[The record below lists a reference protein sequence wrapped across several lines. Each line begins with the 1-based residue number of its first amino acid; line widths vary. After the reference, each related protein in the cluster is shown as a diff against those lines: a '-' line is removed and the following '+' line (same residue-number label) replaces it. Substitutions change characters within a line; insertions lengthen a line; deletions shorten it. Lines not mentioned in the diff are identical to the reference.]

1 MRTFYYILGQVKCM
15 FYCISR
21 EMGFQTFYTNGFYHS
36 VSLNSCYD
44 FIICLYYSSLIEKVS
59 TGPAAVLYFIL
70 ESIFLFLNVSFY
82 LQDSL
87 VLSFE
92 LFVGGSLT
100 IKKLISDDCLAVAV
114 VHMTM
119 KFLGAQREEGWC
131 EEKKDS
137 WGMAEWAEDKIND
150 DSRQSLSVHLW
161 RRIEILIRSP
171 NTHLNKKRGAV
182 LLCGR
187 IFTYSVALFCERA
200 CVS

>member
-1 MRTFYYILGQVKCM
+1 
-15 FYCISR
+15 
-21 EMGFQTFYTNGFYHS
+21 MGFQTFYTNAFYYS
-36 VSLNSCYD
+36 VCLNSCYD

-100 IKKLISDDCLAVAV
+100 IKKLIFDDCLAVAV

-119 KFLGAQREEGWC
+119 KFL
-131 EEKKDS
+131 
-137 WGMAEWAEDKIND
+137 
-150 DSRQSLSVHLW
+150 
-161 RRIEILIRSP
+161 RRS
-171 NTHLNKKRGAV
+171 KRGG
-182 LLCGR
+182 LM
-187 IFTYSVALFCERA
+187 
-200 CVS
+200 